1 MPVNA
6 SAVSTV
12 FFLLLVCHVLTNDQH
27 DVLEQEVSQ
36 MRRRLSLQSTA
47 ELQSCLLSSAD
58 VGCGMFQCLSNNSC
72 EIRGLDHICLTLL
85 HNAGH
90 YDSQGKAFVKDTLR
104 CLALGLRQ
112 RFSCISRRCSAIK
125 EMVCVLQRE
134 CYTKHQ
140 LCLALRDHMDT
151 VENLVQFHLMFPPGP
166 YVELTNFLLKC
177 GEEVKTWVG
186 RRLREQCEQYW
197 GSLCSSLAGNCP
209 LCQSD
214 TLDQSTSPSTSAQ
227 WPIAAGGPLQQQ
239 TREAKPEDGLS
250 HIDNTTEP
258 DSVVSDK
265 SSVTLQTDGN

>member
-90 YDSQGKAFVKDTLR
+90 YDLQGKAFVKDTLR

-151 VENLVQFHLMFPPGP
+151 VENLVQP

-197 GSLCSSLAGNCP
+197 GSTFP
-209 LCQSD
+209 
-214 TLDQSTSPSTSAQ
+214 PTSAP

-239 TREAKPEDGLS
+239 TEDGPRLIQTAYQHTVLCS
-250 HIDNTTEP
+250 RALAETIFT
-258 DSVVSDK
+258 SVWCCGFPHHAAVRPSPCCLWQVYK
-265 SSVTLQTDGN
+265 PG

>member
-58 VGCGMFQCLSNNSC
+58 VGCGMFQCLSNSSC

-85 HNAGH
+85 HNAGQ
-90 YDSQGKAFVKDTLR
+90 YDLQGKAFVKDTLR

-186 RRLREQCEQYW
+186 RRLREQCERYW

-214 TLDQSTSPSTSAQ
+214 TLDQSASPPTSAP

-239 TREAKPEDGLS
+239 TEAKPEDGLS
-250 HIDNTTEP
+250 HIDDATEP
-258 DSVVSDK
+258 DSVVSEK
-265 SSVTLQTDGN
+265 SSVTLLQTDGN